1 MDRLVYVAMSGAK
14 EILTAQAANNAN
26 LANANTVGF
35 RADLTAFQTQ
45 QVTGAGLP
53 SRAYA
58 NDSSAGWD
66 ASSGVLQHTGQP
78 LDVAVKGAGW
88 IAVQAGDGTEAY
100 TRAGD
105 LHLDPTGVLMTATGN
120 PVLGDAGPITVPPE
134 TAINIGGDGSVSI
147 VGQGQPATGMS
158 VVGRIKLVNP
168 PPANLAR
175 GADGL
180 FRNTD
185 PNTPVAADA
194 TVHLEPGALESSN
207 VNIAE
212 SMANMIELARNYEV
226 QVKAMK
232 AAEDNAAQSS
242 KLLQPS

>member
-14 EILTAQAANNAN
+14 EILNAQAANNAN
-26 LANANTVGF
+26 LANANTTGF

-58 NDSSAGWD
+58 TAASAGWD

-78 LDVAVKGAGW
+78 LDVAIKGAGW
-88 IAVQAGDGTEAY
+88 IAVQASDGTEAY

-105 LHLDPTGVLMTATGN
+105 LHLDPTGVLTTAGGN
-120 PVLGDAGPITVPPE
+120 PVLGDSGPITVPPE

-147 VGQGQPATGMS
+147 VGQGQPATSVS

-168 PPANLAR
+168 PASSLTR

-180 FRNTD
+180 FRSTD
-185 PNTPVAADA
+185 PTSPVTADA
-194 TVHLEPGALESSN
+194 NVHLEPGTLESSN

-212 SMANMIELARNYEV
+212 SMANMIELARSYEV

-232 AAEDNAAQSS
+232 SAEDNASESS

>member
-45 QVTGAGLP
+45 QVIGAGLP

-58 NDSSAGWD
+58 TDASVGWD

-88 IAVQAGDGTEAY
+88 IAVQAADGSEAY

-105 LHLDPTGVLMTATGN
+105 LHLDPGGLLMTAAGN
-120 PVLGDAGPITVPPE
+120 PVLGDSGPITVPPE

-147 VGQGQPATGMS
+147 VGQGQPATS
-158 VVGRIKLVNP
+158 ISTVGRIKLVNP
-168 PPANLAR
+168 PPGSLTR

-180 FRNTD
+180 FRSSAD
-185 PNTPVAADA
+185 TPVVADA
-194 TVHLEPGALESSN
+194 GVKLEPGALESSN

-212 SMANMIELARNYEV
+212 SMANMIELARSYEV

-232 AAEDNAAQSS
+232 AAEDNAAESA

>member
-14 EILTAQAANNAN
+14 EILNAQAANNAN
-26 LANANTVGF
+26 LANANTIGF

-58 NDSSAGWD
+58 TDASVGWD

-78 LDVAVKGAGW
+78 LDVAIKGSGW
-88 IAVQAGDGTEAY
+88 IAVQASDGSEAY

-105 LHLDPTGVLMTATGN
+105 LHLDPSGVLTTATGN
-120 PVLGDAGPITVPPE
+120 PVLGDSGPITVPPE
-134 TAINIGGDGSVSI
+134 TAINIGSDGSVSI
-147 VGQGQPATGMS
+147 VGQGQPATS
-158 VVGRIKLVNP
+158 ITTVGRIKLVNP
-168 PPANLAR
+168 PPASLAR

-180 FRNTD
+180 FRSSD
-185 PNTPVAADA
+185 GTPATADA
-194 TVHLEPGALESSN
+194 SVKLEPGALESSN

-212 SMANMIELARNYEV
+212 SMATMIELARSYEV

-232 AAEDNAAQSS
+232 AAEDNASESS
-242 KLLQPS
+242 KLLQSS

>member
-14 EILTAQAANNAN
+14 EILNAQAANNAN
-26 LANANTVGF
+26 LANANTTGF

-58 NDSSAGWD
+58 TDASAGWD

-78 LDVAVKGAGW
+78 LDVAIKGAGW
-88 IAVQAGDGTEAY
+88 LAVQAGDGTEAY

-105 LHLDPTGVLMTATGN
+105 LHLDPSGVLMTATGN
-120 PVLGDAGPITVPPE
+120 PVLGDSGPITVPPE
-134 TAINIGGDGSVSI
+134 TAINIGGDGTVSI
-147 VGQGQPATGMS
+147 VGQGQPATS
-158 VVGRIKLVNP
+158 ISTVGRIKLVNP
-168 PPANLAR
+168 PASSLTR

-180 FRNTD
+180 FRSTGDTAVVTD
-185 PNTPVAADA
+185 ASVK
-194 TVHLEPGALESSN
+194 LEPGTLESSN

-212 SMANMIELARNYEV
+212 SMANMIELARSYEV

-232 AAEDNAAQSS
+232 AAEDNASESS